1 MDRRIPVDVIF
12 LDIDGVLLPFGSAK
26 KNQSHQNGED
36 WEDCLFPKS
45 TMNALTALLHRVSE
59 ISIKHNNETIKGNP
73 VIVLSSTWR
82 AQQEFIKDILNSFKA
97 YVKHQVVEQQLQDS
111 SVQKIWEPHLDAMF
125 SLVDPTYHG
134 HRVDEIFSWIDEHVG
149 EENSRKKNS
158 STKKRKRRTPQELE
172 CTSTVTDFQVRSWI
186 ALDDEDL
193 VNVEEG
199 RTEKK
204 AEKFAVKTESSI
216 GLTLQDVATGLKLL
230 EDQIRQ
236 FYNIT

>member
-1 MDRRIPVDVIF
+1 MGTRIPVDVIF
-12 LDIDGVLLPFGSAK
+12 LDIDGVLLPFGGSAK
-26 KNQSHQNGED
+26 KNGDQYKN
-36 WEDCLFPKS
+36 CLFPKS
-45 TMNALTALLHRVSE
+45 TMDALTALLHRVSE
-59 ISIKHNNETIKGNP
+59 ISIKHNNQTIKGNP

-82 AQQEFIKDILNSFKA
+82 ARQEFILDILNSFKA
-97 YVKHQVVEQQLQDS
+97 YVKHQVEQQLKS
-111 SVQKIWEPHLDAMF
+111 SVQNIWEPHLDAMF

-149 EENSRKKNS
+149 EKNSRKNNS

-193 VNVEEG
+193 VNVEEC
-199 RTEKK
+199 RMEKK

-216 GLTLQDVATGLKLL
+216 GLTLQDVAKGLKLL

-236 FYNIT
+236 FYHIT